1 MAGEKLGLCPSLR
14 WRADMEEFV
23 IVVCGGSRDVLVDGA
38 PGGHTNVVII
48 VGTGFHRFSVP
59 GCQPPLIEVN
69 VIGTSPAN
77 PMRIAFHC
85 PELI

>member
-1 MAGEKLGLCPSLR
+1 
-14 WRADMEEFV
+14 
-23 IVVCGGSRDVLVDGA
+23 
-38 PGGHTNVVII
+38 VII